1 MKKIVIIGAGFAG
14 LAALRRLQKLLG
26 KELEL
31 VLVDNRITSDFL
43 PLLPDCIG
51 RGIDPQ
57 FLQYKV
63 EDLCK
68 RLNCVFINEAVNAI
82 DLEKKQVMT
91 ATKNIAYDY
100 LLIASGSE
108 TNFYGN
114 DNIRQNAYKIDDA
127 ADIKKILEVIRARV
141 FDHYIVCGGGYTGV
155 EVATNLSLLLAKS
168 KHLNRIML
176 LEKGTEILGNLPS
189 WMREYAAMNLDRMK
203 VMVFTA
209 TAVERIEGLKA
220 HLTNGNSFDNSM
232 VIWAAGVRTTAFI
245 QQLPQE
251 KNSQGRLK
259 VDEYLRLQE
268 NCFVAGD
275 SAYVQ
280 DKGSFLRMAVQ
291 FAICEGSTAAEN
303 IVNTIKGKPLV
314 KYRPIDL
321 GYIIPMANNYSC
333 GTVFGTELIGR
344 LPTLLHFFMCLY
356 RCRGFK
362 NKLGIVQNLIGRH

>member
-1 MKKIVIIGAGFAG
+1 MDKKIVIIGAGFAG

-127 ADIKKILEVIRARV
+127 ADIKVIKISEIEKLEFAFDHKKILQ
-141 FDHYIVCGGGYTGV
+141 DY
-155 EVATNLSLLLAKS
+155 
-168 KHLNRIML
+168 
-176 LEKGTEILGNLPS
+176 
-189 WMREYAAMNLDRMK
+189 
-203 VMVFTA
+203 
-209 TAVERIEGLKA
+209 LK
-220 HLTNGNSFDNSM
+220 
-232 VIWAAGVRTTAFI
+232 
-245 QQLPQE
+245 
-251 KNSQGRLK
+251 
-259 VDEYLRLQE
+259 
-268 NCFVAGD
+268 
-275 SAYVQ
+275 
-280 DKGSFLRMAVQ
+280 
-291 FAICEGSTAAEN
+291 
-303 IVNTIKGKPLV
+303 
-314 KYRPIDL
+314 
-321 GYIIPMANNYSC
+321 
-333 GTVFGTELIGR
+333 
-344 LPTLLHFFMCLY
+344 
-356 RCRGFK
+356 
-362 NKLGIVQNLIGRH
+362 